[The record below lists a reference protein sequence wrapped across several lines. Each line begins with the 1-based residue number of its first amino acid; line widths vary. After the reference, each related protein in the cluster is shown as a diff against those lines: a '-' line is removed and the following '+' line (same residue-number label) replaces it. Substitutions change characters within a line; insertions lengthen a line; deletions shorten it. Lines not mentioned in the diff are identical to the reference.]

1 MKLHLYG
8 KDLLLNNERGIYV
21 VVSFDKPCIIIIKKG
36 QMDVLVCFENAEES
50 KVDTRYLASKFMERA
65 AATDVIEKFESA
77 SSSSHKKQ
85 IIQANQYPINIDLLK
100 LLSLLFI

>member
-1 MKLHLYG
+1 
-8 KDLLLNNERGIYV
+8 
-21 VVSFDKPCIIIIKKG
+21 
-36 QMDVLVCFENAEES
+36 
-50 KVDTRYLASKFMERA
+50 MERA

-77 SSSSHKKQ
+77 SSSSHTKQ